1 MARRN
6 TPRGTRTSSLPPAR
20 HIAQEAARL
29 LAAGHARRAL
39 EIARRSIA
47 ANVNSAE
54 LCLVAG
60 VCAASLGDDGQAQQ
74 WWRDAIA
81 LDPGSAQAHFN
92 LGRLYSQ
99 RKNYA
104 EAERCYR
111 EAIALQPGNA
121 GAHGNLAI
129 LLLRRH
135 AYDEAEQSYR
145 AALDLDPRNADLH
158 SNFGAMLAA
167 RKRDD
172 DAESHYRRAIALDPR
187 NAQAYSN
194 LGALLA
200 NRKRHDEAEQC
211 YRHALALEPSHAGA
225 HTNFGLLLAARKQRD
240 EAERMYRR
248 AIELA
253 PATADAYTNLGLL
266 LDASDRD
273 AEAEQLHRHALALEP
288 ESDAIW
294 TNLANLL
301 VKLGRNDEAEQSY
314 RRAIALDPAS
324 PIALTNLGA
333 LLADGGH
340 EDEAEAAFR
349 HAIALAPDYPRAQ
362 LNLGYL
368 LLAQGRLAEGWRLHE
383 LRYHDDLADRA
394 THPPRLPFPQWQ
406 GESLSGKSLLI
417 WPEQGF
423 GDEIQF
429 CRFAPLLKQRG
440 ARELTLV
447 CKPPL
452 ESLLRTLDGVDRVL
466 NLDDAAVAVPPHDYW
481 AFPLS
486 LPFRLGVELDTIPAT
501 TPYLRALPER
511 VARWAVHIPRDGLRV
526 GLVWQGNH
534 RNPNDTDRSLP
545 NVAVLALL
553 WSVPGVRFVSLQ
565 KGPAEDQ
572 AREPPADQPLVH
584 LGSDIGD
591 FADAAAIVHQLDLLI
606 CVDTAFAHLA
616 GALAKPCWVLLPAH
630 KTDWRWLQQRADSPW
645 YPTLRLFRQRDRE
658 EWEPVIGE
666 VAGALRDLA
675 DSRSTPSHTG

>member
-6 TPRGTRTSSLPPAR
+6 TPRGTQNGSLPPAR
-20 HIAQEAARL
+20 HVAQEAARL
-29 LAAGHARRAL
+29 LAAGQARRAL

-47 ANVNSAE
+47 ADVNSAE

-60 VCAASLGDDGQAQQ
+60 VCAASLGDDDQAQR

-92 LGRLYSQ
+92 LGRLHSQ

-111 EAIALQPGNA
+111 EAIALQPSNA
-121 GAHGNLAI
+121 GAHGNLAS

-135 AYDEAEQSYR
+135 AYAEAEQSYR
-145 AALDLDPRNADLH
+145 AALDLDPHNADLH
-158 SNFGAMLAA
+158 ANFGAMLAA

-172 DAESHYRRAIALDPR
+172 DAESHYRQAIALDPH

-200 NRKRHDEAEQC
+200 SRKRYDEAEES

-225 HTNFGLLLAARKQRD
+225 HTNFGLLLAARKQPG

-253 PATADAYTNLGLL
+253 PARADAYTNLGLL
-266 LDASDRD
+266 LDACDRNE
-273 AEAEQLHRHALALEP
+273 EAERSHRQALALDP
-288 ESDAIW
+288 ESGAIW

-301 VKLGRNDEAEQSY
+301 VKLGRADEAEQSY
-314 RRAIALDPAS
+314 RRAMAFDPTS
-324 PIALTNLGA
+324 PIARTNLGA
-333 LLADGGH
+333 LLADSGRA
-340 EDEAEAAFR
+340 EEAEAAFR
-349 HAIALAPDYPRAQ
+349 NAITLAPDYPRAQ

-368 LLAQGRLAEGWRLHE
+368 LLAQGRFAEGWRLHE

-406 GESLSGKSLLI
+406 GESLNGKSLLI

-452 ESLLRTLDGVDRVL
+452 EGLMRTLDGVDRVV

-481 AFPLS
+481 TFPLS
-486 LPFRLGVELDTIPAT
+486 LPFRLGVELDTIPAG
-501 TPYLRALPER
+501 TPYLHALPDR
-511 VARWAVHIPRDGLRV
+511 VAKWAPRLPRDGLRV
-526 GLVWQGNH
+526 GLIWRGNH
-534 RNPNDTDRSLP
+534 RNPNDADRSLP
-545 NVAVLALL
+545 GLSVLAPL
-553 WSVPGVRFVSLQ
+553 WSVPGVQFVSLQ
-565 KGPAEDQ
+565 KGPAENQ

-584 LGSDIGD
+584 LGSDIAD

-616 GALAKPCWVLLPAH
+616 GALAKPCWVLLPTH
-630 KTDWRWLQQRADSPW
+630 KTDWRWLQQRTDSPW
-645 YPTLRLFRQRDRE
+645 YSTLRLFRQRKRG
-658 EWEPVIGE
+658 EWQPVIGE
-666 VAGALRDLA
+666 IAGALRDLA
-675 DSRSTPSHTG
+675 DSRCTPSHTG

>member
-6 TPRGTRTSSLPPAR
+6 TPHGTRTGSLPPAR

-29 LAAGHARRAL
+29 LAAGQVRRAL

-47 ANVNSAE
+47 ADVNSAE

-60 VCAASLGDDGQAQQ
+60 VCAASLGDDDQAQQ
-74 WWRDAIA
+74 LWREAIA
-81 LDPGSAQAHFN
+81 LDPRSAQAHFN
-92 LGRLYSQ
+92 LGRLHSQ
-99 RKNYA
+99 RKNYG

-111 EAIALQPGNA
+111 EAIALQPRNA

-129 LLLRRH
+129 LLLRRQ

-145 AALDLDPRNADLH
+145 AALDLDPGNADLH
-158 SNFGAMLAA
+158 ANFGAMLAA

-172 DAESHYRRAIALDPR
+172 AAESHYRRAIALDPS
-187 NAQAYSN
+187 NAPAYSN
-194 LGALLA
+194 LGASLA
-200 NRKRHDEAEQC
+200 NRKRYDEAEQC
-211 YRHALALEPSHAGA
+211 YRKALALEPGHAGA
-225 HTNFGLLLAARKQRD
+225 HCNLGILLAARKQRD

-253 PATADAYTNLGLL
+253 PASADAYTNLGLL
-266 LDASDRD
+266 LDACDRD
-273 AEAEQLHRHALALEP
+273 EEAETLHRQALALAP
-288 ESDAIW
+288 ESSAIW

-301 VKLGRNDEAEQSY
+301 VKLGRNEEAEQSY
-314 RRAIALDPAS
+314 RRAIMLDPTS
-324 PIALTNLGA
+324 PIAQTNLGA
-333 LLADGGH
+333 LLADSRRA
-340 EDEAEAAFR
+340 DEAEEAFGQ
-349 HAIALAPDYPRAQ
+349 AIALAPDYPRAQ

-383 LRYHDDLADRA
+383 LRFHEGLADRA
-394 THPPRLPFPQWQ
+394 THPPDLPFPQWQ

-429 CRFAPLLKQRG
+429 CRFVPLLKQRG

-452 ESLLRTLDGVDRVL
+452 ETLMKTLDGVDRVL
-466 NLDDAAVAVPPHDYW
+466 NLDNAAVAVPPHDYW

-486 LPFRLGVELDTIPAT
+486 LPFRLGIELETIPAK

-511 VARWAVHIPRDGLRV
+511 IAQWASRLPRGGLRV

-534 RNPNDTDRSLP
+534 RNPNDADRSLR
-545 NVAVLALL
+545 NLSVLAPL
-553 WSVPGVRFVSLQ
+553 WSVSAVQFVSLQ

-572 AREPPADQPLVH
+572 AREPPAGQPLVH
-584 LGSDIGD
+584 LGSDIAD
-591 FADAAAIVHQLDLLI
+591 FADAAAIVQQLDLLI
-606 CVDTAFAHLA
+606 CVDTATAHLA

-630 KTDWRWLQQRADSPW
+630 KTDWRWLQARADSPW
-645 YPTLRLFRQRDRE
+645 YPTMRLFRQRARG

-675 DSRSTPSHTG
+675 DSRCTPSHTG